1 MRTIAFFFLLFI
13 SFYSL
18 YAQTGDYPYT
28 PVKFTDVKI
37 LDAFW
42 TPRQDTN
49 RLVTIPF
56 AFQKSEETGRLKNF
70 NVAGEVN
77 AGIIESGSF
86 CSKYGYDD
94 SDVYKIIEGG
104 AYSLAT
110 NPDQVLEGFLDSL
123 ISDIAAAQ
131 EPDGYLYTMS
141 TINIDKS
148 WARERWENTRYNG
161 SHELYNVGHMYEAAV
176 AYHDA
181 TGKRVLLDVALKN
194 ADLLC
199 RMFGPDKRA
208 MASGHQEIEIGLAK
222 LYRVTGEKRYLELAK
237 FFLDQRG
244 KGEKSGST
252 YTQDHQPVIDQT
264 EAVGHAVRATYMY
277 SAMADIAAL
286 TGDSAYIRAIDRIW
300 NDVVSGKIYLTGG
313 IGSRSSGE
321 AYGERYELPNLT
333 AYNETCA
340 AIANVFWN
348 YRMFLLHGESK
359 YIDVLERTLY
369 NGLISGVSL
378 NGTTFFY
385 PNPLESEGNYSRS
398 EWFGCSCCP
407 SNISRFIPSVSG
419 YIYATRSDTLFVNL
433 YMGSEGTF
441 TMDGHSV
448 KVTQA
453 TQYPWDG
460 NVTVSVETEK
470 PVPMVLAL
478 RIPGWARNEVLPG
491 GLYQFTDTLP
501 MGVGVTLNGKLWRIY
516 PDRGYITILKD
527 WKSGDVVELS
537 IPMPVRKVIAVDEI
551 ADDRNKVALTRG
563 PVVFCAEGIDNDGE
577 VKNLVIPLSA
587 SFNYSFDSTLLNG
600 VGTLTGAINKLRGD
614 GYSLPVVPHPSSL
627 VLRPYYAWCHRGSG
641 TMNVWFYS
649 DRYVFP
655 PLMDPSGS
663 LFLDSIAIRMKEY
676 SWQEIFYTDGD
687 DYPDRSANQYNGSPV
702 ILDASATLTA
712 VATNKALG
720 TSDLVY
726 GNYSKVEL
734 NPPLMIRNLTS
745 GLMCDYYEE
754 RFRKLPMFEALVPLK
769 TIVVSDID
777 AYTAR
782 DTADAYAL
790 RFSGYL
796 DIPGS
801 GIYTFFIR
809 SDDGGR
815 ILIDDREVAIND
827 GLHEITEKS
836 GQAALV
842 KGLHRIVVQFF
853 DYGGEEGLEIWVEG
867 PGVEKQRVPAGWYQ
881 RSCNLLRSP
890 EIRTA
895 SSPNPITKNTT
906 IPSTEFRML
915 PVMASMAPNANVPA
929 TMASFSVTS

>member
-1 MRTIAFFFLLFI
+1 MRKISLLSMIFLGASIVF
-13 SFYSL
+13 
-18 YAQTGDYPYT
+18 AQTGDYPYT

-37 LDAFW
+37 TDAFW

-49 RLVTIPF
+49 RIVTIPY

-70 NVAGEVN
+70 KVAGEVN
-77 AGIIESGSF
+77 AGIITSGSF

-110 NPDQVLEGFLDSL
+110 NPDSVLESFLDSL
-123 ISDIAAAQ
+123 ISDIASAQ

-141 TINIDKS
+141 TINIEKS
-148 WARERWENTRYNG
+148 WARERWKNTRYNG

-176 AYHDA
+176 AYDDA

-252 YTQDHQPVIDQT
+252 YTQDHQPVIDQA
-264 EAVGHAVRATYMY
+264 EAVGHTVRATYMY

-300 NDVVSGKIYLTGG
+300 NDVVSGKIYLIGG

-321 AYGERYELPNLT
+321 AYGDRYELPNLT

-378 NGTTFFY
+378 SGTTFFY

-407 SNISRFIPSVSG
+407 SNISRFIPSISG
-419 YIYATRSDTLFVNL
+419 YIYVTRADTLFVNL
-433 YMGSEGTF
+433 YMGSEG
-441 TMDGHSV
+441 SV
-448 KVTQA
+448 QIEGQTIGIKQT
-453 TQYPWDG
+453 TEYPWDG
-460 NVTVSVETEK
+460 NVTVSIDAAN
-470 PVPMVLAL
+470 PVSMVLAL
-478 RIPGWARNEVLPG
+478 RIPGWAQNIVLPG
-491 GLYQFTDTLP
+491 GLYQFADTLP
-501 MGVGVTLNGKLWRIY
+501 VGVGVALNDKLRRIY
-516 PDRGYITILKD
+516 PDRGYITITKD

-537 IPMPVRKVIAVDEI
+537 IPMAVRKVIASNQV
-551 ADDRNKVALTRG
+551 ADDKNKVALTRG
-563 PVVFCAEGIDNDGE
+563 PIVFCAEGVDNDGE
-577 VKNLVIPLSA
+577 VKNLVIPLSG

-600 VGTLTGAINKLRGD
+600 VGILTGAINKLQGD
-614 GYSLPVVPHPSSL
+614 GFSQPVVPRPSSL
-627 VLRPYYAWCHRGSG
+627 VLRPYYAWCHRGAG
-641 TMNVWFYS
+641 PMNVWFYS
-649 DRYVFP
+649 DRHVFP
-655 PLMDPSGS
+655 PLMEPSGS
-663 LFLDSIAIRMKEY
+663 LFLDLMEVRMKQYEG
-676 SWQEIFYTDGD
+676 QEIFYTDGD
-687 DYPDRSANQYNGSPV
+687 DYPDLHAMRYKGSP
-702 ILDASATLTA
+702 ILLKGTTSLSAA
-712 VATNKALG
+712 AFNQAG
-720 TSDLVY
+720 MASDLVY
-726 GNYSKVEL
+726 GTFSQVTL
-734 NPPLMIRNLTS
+734 TPPVPFVIVDK
-745 GLMCDYYEE
+745 GLLCGYFEG
-754 RFRKLPMFEALVPLK
+754 RFRKLPGFDTLVPVK
-769 TIVVSDID
+769 VVAVNDID
-777 AYTAR
+777 AYLAR
-782 DTADAYAL
+782 DTSDAYAL
-790 RFSGYL
+790 EFKGYVN
-796 DIPGS
+796 IPAG

-815 ILIDDREVAIND
+815 ISIDDRQVAVND
-827 GLHEITEKS
+827 GLHEITEQS
-836 GQAALV
+836 GQAALEQ
-842 KGLHRIVVQFF
+842 GLHRINVQFF
-853 DYGGEEGLEIWVEG
+853 DYGSDEGLEIWVEG
-867 PGVEKQRVPAGWYQ
+867 PGMEKQRIPTGWY
-881 RSCNLLRSP
+881 
-890 EIRTA
+890 
-895 SSPNPITKNTT
+895 
-906 IPSTEFRML
+906 FR
-915 PVMASMAPNANVPA
+915 
-929 TMASFSVTS
+929 